1 MNGHYIN
8 HRMVTLPTGET
19 CNYSLAYIMWHE
31 MRYIAKMP
39 TKNQRARYLEKVE
52 EKRGFEAAQKFRK
65 VMLDFWNVLKPQP
78 ERGDSNAGSAG
89 PGIS

>member
-31 MRYIAKMP
+31 MRYIARMNSKYRR
-39 TKNQRARYLEKVE
+39 NQYMEKLE
-52 EKRGFEAAQKFRK
+52 EKRGWEPAQKLRK
-65 VMLDFWNVLKPQP
+65 LMLDYWHVLKPQP
-78 ERGDSNAGSAG
+78 ERGDNNAGSAG
-89 PGIS
+89 QGIS